1 MNITDALTAHHATL
15 RQLALQAKTDPAMFD
30 EFIRHLI
37 VHHTMEEKYFYD
49 FLEQKQEARYDALE
63 AVNEHH
69 IIELIIKDAE
79 SFPRDHERFA
89 VKVESLGEYTS
100 HHLDE
105 EEAAVFPAAQPLF
118 SEQEHAA
125 LGRLFLQAKD
135 ILLGAVPPEVPKG
148 LVKSGAGRPKSSLL
162 ATASEAATARA
173 APAQEGDATSGRA
186 GIGLGIGSLKGN

>member
-69 IIELIIKDAE
+69 IIELIIKDTE
-79 SFPRDHERFA
+79 DFPRDHERFA
-89 VKVESLGEYTS
+89 VKVESLGEYTN

-105 EEAAVFPAAQPLF
+105 EETGVFPAAQPLF

-148 LVKSGAGRPKSSLL
+148 LVKSGSGRPKKPV
-162 ATASEAATARA
+162 AVGSEAAGAEA
-173 APAQEGDATSGRA
+173 AGPAEEAGATSGRA
-186 GIGLGIGSLKGN
+186 GIGLGIGSLKGK